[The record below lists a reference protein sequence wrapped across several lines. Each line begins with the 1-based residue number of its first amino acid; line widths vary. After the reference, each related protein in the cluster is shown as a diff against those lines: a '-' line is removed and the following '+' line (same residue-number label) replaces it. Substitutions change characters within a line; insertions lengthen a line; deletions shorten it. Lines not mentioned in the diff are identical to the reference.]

1 MKSLIYLISLMLI
14 TTACSSQTAESE
26 SYQRVDNT
34 EWAEALSEADD
45 TPQIIDV
52 RTAEEF
58 ADGTIEG
65 SINIDFLAEGFLEKM
80 NEQLNKEETIY
91 IYCRS
96 GGRSAKAATLLIE
109 AGYSNIIELETG
121 YSGYDKK

>member
-1 MKSLIYLISLMLI
+1 MKTIVYFLGLMLI
-14 TTACSSQTAESE
+14 TTACNSQTAESE
-26 SYQRVDNT
+26 TYQRVNNT
-34 EWAEALSEADD
+34 EWAKALSEADD

-52 RTAEEF
+52 RTPEEF
-58 ADGTIEG
+58 AEGTIEG
-65 SINIDFLAEGFLEKM
+65 SVNIDFLADGFLEKM
-80 NEQLNKEETIY
+80 NEQLDKEETIY

>member
-1 MKSLIYLISLMLI
+1 MKSIIYLIALTLI
-14 TTACSSQTAESE
+14 TTACNSQTAESE
-26 SYQRVDNT
+26 TYQRVNNT
-34 EWAEALSEADD
+34 EWTEALSEADD

-52 RTAEEF
+52 RTPEEF

-65 SINIDFLAEGFLEKM
+65 SINIDFLADGFLEKM
-80 NEQLNKEETIY
+80 NEELNKEETIY

-96 GGRSAKAATLLIE
+96 GGRSAKAATLLIG